1 MDPTDILVQ
10 TAGLVSQVEQQ
21 VAAIVTAVAFVM
33 GSSRVIFTAYKKGW
47 ENIVPYLKDQGSRFM
62 IIASLCTPVPYL
74 AGVDGKPGTFIGAFP
89 RIVISAGFEQTG
101 NDAVFGNL
109 EKIKE
114 ELRDTADSLEL
125 SEQLLAVKEAS
136 PLAGQKIKWTD
147 ALKVR
152 LAQLIFLLPLIPPL
166 ACLAFFNTAL
176 GGFMMAVGYA
186 ISEHMAVVSCGVG
199 VNIDTG
205 SMTELMRIIQSQI
218 ANNVGLISGFI
229 FYTLLIFT
237 FTGVIISAAVRAA
250 VFCVTFPFSVV
261 NMAFD
266 SRREVFFRNVVKAFA
281 IALTPI
287 IAVNILN
294 VLTTA
299 FNLCMEGGVVTDMIE
314 AYLISDR
321 TAPGS
326 SDVFAVASEMYGSI
340 YRLFV
345 AMALGPAVVAAPA
358 LIFLMRSYR
367 IACDAVGAGFGITG
381 GGGRSQNADAV
392 Q

>member
-1 MDPTDILVQ
+1 MDPTDVLVQ

-21 VAAIVTAVAFVM
+21 VAAIVTAIAFVM

-47 ENIVPYLKDQGSRFM
+47 ENIVPYLKDQGSKFM

-89 RIVISAGFEQTG
+89 RIVISAGFEQIG
-101 NDAVFGNL
+101 NDAVFDNL
-109 EKIKE
+109 ERIKE
-114 ELRDTADSLEL
+114 KLKENSDSLEL
-125 SEQLLAVKEAS
+125 SEQLIAVKEAS
-136 PLAGQKIKWTD
+136 PLGDQKIKWTD
-147 ALKVR
+147 AIKVR

-176 GGFMMAVGYA
+176 GGFMMA
-186 ISEHMAVVSCGVG
+186 ISYTVSEYMAVISCGIG
-199 VNIDTG
+199 VNIDAQN
-205 SMTELMRIIQSQI
+205 MINILQI
-218 ANNVGLISGFI
+218 VKPRYPTISGLISGFI
-229 FYTLLIFT
+229 FYTLLLFT
-237 FTGVIISAAVRAA
+237 FTGVIISAAVRAS

-266 SRREVFFRNVVKAFA
+266 ARREVFFQNIVKAFA

-299 FNLCMEGGVVTDMIE
+299 FNLCIDGGVITDMVE
-314 AYLISDR
+314 AYLASDT
-321 TAPGS
+321 TALGS
-326 SDVFAVASEMYGSI
+326 SDVFAAASEMYGFI
-340 YRLFV
+340 YRLFIAV
-345 AMALGPAVVAAPA
+345 VLAPAVISMPA
-358 LIFLMRSYR
+358 MIFLMRSYR
-367 IACDAVGAGFGITG
+367 IACDAIGAGYGIMG
-381 GGGRSQNADAV
+381 GGGNAQNVA

>member
-1 MDPTDILVQ
+1 MDPTDVLVQ

-21 VAAIVTAVAFVM
+21 VAAILTAIAFVM

-47 ENIVPYLKDQGSRFM
+47 ENIVPYLKDQGGKFM

-89 RIVISAGFEQTG
+89 RIVISAGFEQMG
-101 NDAVFGNL
+101 NDAVFDNL

-114 ELRDTADSLEL
+114 ELKDNSDSLEL
-125 SEQLLAVKEAS
+125 SEQLITVKEAS
-136 PLAGQKIKWTD
+136 PLAEQKIKWTD
-147 ALKVR
+147 AIKVR
-152 LAQLIFLLPLIPPL
+152 LAQLIFILPLIPPL

-176 GGFMMAVGYA
+176 GGFMMAISYT
-186 ISEHMAVVSCGVG
+186 ISEYMAVISCGIG
-199 VNIDTG
+199 VNIDTQ
-205 SMTELMRIIQSQI
+205 SMINILQIVKSQI
-218 ANNVGLISGFI
+218 DDNIGLISGFI
-229 FYTLLIFT
+229 FYTLLLFT
-237 FTGVIISAAVRAA
+237 FTGVIISTAVRAS

-266 SRREVFFRNVVKAFA
+266 ARREVFFQNIVKAFA

-299 FNLCMEGGVVTDMIE
+299 FTLCMDGGVITDMIE
-314 AYLISDR
+314 AYLTSD
-321 TAPGS
+321 TPALGS
-326 SDVFAVASEMYGSI
+326 SDVFAVASEMYGFI
-340 YRLFV
+340 YRLFIAIV
-345 AMALGPAVVAAPA
+345 LAPAVIAMPA
-358 LIFLMRSYR
+358 IIFLMRSYR
-367 IACDAVGAGFGITG
+367 IACDAIGAGFGLMG
-381 GGGRSQNADAV
+381 GGGKSQNVV